1 MNLAQKVIRTVD
13 RFQQRLPGLSFVVAV
28 VKKFDDDQAG
38 NLAALVAYYAYASI
52 FPLLLVLFTVLNIV
66 VRNNAG
72 LRERV
77 LDYAVTDVGAF
88 GTIIVQNIQGFHETG
103 PALVIGVL
111 LTLYGARR
119 VAGAMQN
126 ALNSAWEV
134 PRSERPRFP
143 WNYLRSFAL
152 VLLVGLG
159 EIGTSVL
166 SSFISGGHL
175 LPGFAVAVL
184 ATIATLIVN
193 VGLFWLAFRLATSR
207 VVSWRELRLG
217 AIAGGCVW
225 QALQLVGGFYIV
237 HALAHSRSLYGQTFG
252 VVLGL
257 LAWLFVQAE
266 ATLWVI
272 EANVVW
278 VRRLWPR
285 SLAPPPLTKE
295 DVKAYELYA
304 QADDREGETI
314 KVDVT
319 SLPGAGPEDEKMPG
333 RAEGAPARS
342 DLPPVSATTARGEE
356 AHDSGEDR

>member
-1 MNLAQKVIRTVD
+1 M
-13 RFQQRLPGLSFVVAV
+13 
-28 VKKFDDDQAG
+28 
-38 NLAALVAYYAYASI
+38 
-52 FPLLLVLFTVLNIV
+52 LFTVLNIV

-77 LDYAVTDVGAF
+77 LGYAVTDVGAF

-111 LTLYGARR
+111 LTVYGARR

-134 PRSERPRFP
+134 PRSERPQFP
-143 WNYLRSFAL
+143 WNYLRSVAL
-152 VLLVGLG
+152 VLLVG
-159 EIGTSVL
+159 
-166 SSFISGGHL
+166 
-175 LPGFAVAVL
+175 
-184 ATIATLIVN
+184 
-193 VGLFWLAFRLATSR
+193 
-207 VVSWRELRLG
+207 LG

-257 LAWLFVQAE
+257 LAWLFVQGE

-304 QADDREGETI
+304 QAEDRQGETI